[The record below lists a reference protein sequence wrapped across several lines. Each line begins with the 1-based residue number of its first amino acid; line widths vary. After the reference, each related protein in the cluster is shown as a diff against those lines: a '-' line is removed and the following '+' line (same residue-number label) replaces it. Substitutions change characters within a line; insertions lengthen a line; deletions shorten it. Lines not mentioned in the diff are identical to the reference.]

1 MGSTYRV
8 KDDRLTQINRKMPH
22 VAFTI
27 NVEDSV
33 LTQDEKHLTTRYTV
47 YYYSPK
53 DGSLANVES
62 FSDSHTRVG
71 NADLPATR
79 RIISYEKGA
88 TVTRTMTFENESF
101 LFIHVQ
107 FFL

>member
-1 MGSTYRV
+1 MGSSYRI
-8 KDDRLTQINRKMPH
+8 KDDRITQINRKMPH

-27 NVEDSV
+27 NVEDSA
-33 LTQDEKHLTTRYTV
+33 LTQDEKYLTTRYTV

-53 DGSLANVES
+53 DSSLANVES

-88 TVTRTMTFENESF
+88 TVTRTITFANHKP
-101 LFIHVQ
+101 L
-107 FFL
+107 